1 MSGLDV
7 ASFLPAYSGIMTEI
21 GDPLYSFYS
30 SSMPQGY
37 TKEFPI
43 STFLKREFNSLKLP
57 AKEPSR
63 EIGQPFKPLGN
74 QSFVVRFLSTYTP
87 YDRLL
92 VYHAVGTGKTCLFSL
107 LSEAVQDQNP
117 NMLPTLVLT
126 RSEVLQTNAKNEIAE
141 TCTNG
146 KYIPSRWDPKLKKMI
161 SDDAYLKRFNKLI
174 SQRYTFDTWER
185 IAKELASQSKEYIRE
200 VYSNRVIVIDEAHGL
215 RIQPRES
222 KINIY
227 NEIYCLLHTVE
238 NCKIILLTATPMRD
252 QPEEIASLLN
262 LLLPEDRAFDKESF
276 REEYFKDGI
285 FREDKKAEFKS
296 RIRGLISY
304 VRQTNS
310 GVKKTYE
317 GSVIPTYLGQRGM
330 KITPLENTV
339 MEKMQS
345 EAYEKAYR
353 IDRRQIA
360 DETVEQEDEEDE
372 ESGAGLYKN
381 SRQASLFVAPDG
393 SYGAALEGKWLK
405 LSKEQE
411 EQRALAKLRAS
422 MTPEEREKDKIA
434 RAAALRAT
442 KKAEKKAAEL
452 EAKESKNENQSKVQS
467 RKTQKPLRDRL
478 SSASKDLKTAIFGGN
493 KDPGTEAKLKN
504 LAKMSSKYAGIIRRL
519 IMNPTEKAF
528 VYCNLVA
535 GSGCNLFSV
544 LLELFDFEHA
554 PIPVSTG
561 SKPNMEEYKSAKRK
575 FILITSKFPTN
586 AQASY
591 LVNKIYND
599 PANKYGDYIQVIVAS
614 RIVSEG
620 ISFKASRQF
629 HGATPGWNATEF
641 AQAEGRADRAF
652 AHDVFPPSER
662 FIKLYYWCSL
672 PHDKNFPSIDFEMY
686 QRSEDKDF
694 LIKQIER
701 LLKEAAVDCAL
712 NVARNMRPEEDRDGS
727 RQCDYST
734 CTYKCDGIPEGWYAL
749 GGTGPD
755 KSLIDDTYNLY
766 YARDMIDEI
775 KNRIQSLF
783 RNRFMYDFHELQPI
797 FQTAPPLVLL
807 RALKEM
813 IDQSTPI
820 FNKYGIRSYLRENS
834 NLYFLVDNHEVRTT
848 ANMYL
853 LSRYNAAPVLR
864 DNLSFHE
871 YTRIFEYDNLGE
883 KLDTLAALSESGSTA
898 NLIDEITLTLRNLD
912 PKSQESILESFV
924 RASRDK
930 INHNV
935 PLREAVLQ
943 IYQSLIQ
950 KPTGGLI
957 SPILQETYKVLR
969 CYDEKSNEWSD
980 CTEKQVEKFTKTI
993 AKRKAKLRANPFG
1006 YYGVYDRKKDRFK
1019 IVTVID
1025 AGIAISTGKPDKR
1038 KDRAGNVCG
1047 TGKFIAGKMVKFM
1060 LDMGDI
1066 ADENELPSPD
1076 IRSLL
1081 NEDEKGIM
1089 DRQATPSNVYKL
1101 WFDKIYSRKSVNPAR
1116 VDIEDAEQEK
1126 EELEEKAKEHP
1137 LNKTDTKTLKKLIE
1151 DIKNEKQLLRDMK
1164 KRVEEF
1170 SKDKL
1175 ERWYSILAFGKDAFK
1190 MLCPALQS
1198 WFKELGYF
1206 EEH

>member
-1 MSGLDV
+1 MSGLDI
-7 ASFLPAYSGIMTEI
+7 ASFLPAYSGIMTET

-57 AKEPSR
+57 AREPPR
-63 EIGQPFKPLGN
+63 KIGTPFKPLGN
-74 QSFVVRFLSTYTP
+74 QSFVARFLSTYTP

-92 VYHAVGTGKTCLFSL
+92 VFHAVGTGKTCLFSL

-126 RSEVLQTNAKNEIAE
+126 RSEVLQANAKNEIAE

-185 IAKELASQSKEYIRE
+185 ISKELASQSKEYIKE

-252 QPEEIASLLN
+252 QPEEIASLMN
-262 LLLPEDRAFDKESF
+262 LLLPEDQSFDKDNF
-276 REEYFKDGI
+276 REEYFKDGV
-285 FREDKKAEFKS
+285 FKEDKRAEFKAK
-296 RIRGLISY
+296 IRGLVSY

-310 GVKKTYE
+310 GVRRTYE
-317 GSVIPTYLGQRGM
+317 GIVVPTYLGKQGIKM
-330 KITPLENTV
+330 TPLEIAT

-345 EAYEKAYR
+345 EAYERAYQ
-353 IDRRQIA
+353 IDRRQVP
-360 DETVEQEDEEDE
+360 DESAEENDEEDE

-411 EQRALAKLRAS
+411 EQRALAKLRAAMS
-422 MTPEEREKDKIA
+422 PEEREKDKIA
-434 RAAALRAT
+434 RATALRVA
-442 KKAEKKAAEL
+442 KRAEKKAAEA
-452 EAKESKNENQSKVQS
+452 EAKKSNEEKSGKVQS
-467 RKTQKPLRDRL
+467 KKVQRPLRDRL
-478 SSASKDLKTAIFGGN
+478 SSASKDLRAAIFGGT
-493 KDPGTEAKLKN
+493 KDPGTETKLRN
-504 LAKMSSKYAGIIRRL
+504 LARMSSKYAGIIRQL

-535 GSGCNLFSV
+535 GSGCNLFAA

-554 PIPVSTG
+554 PMPISTG
-561 SKPNMEEYKSAKRK
+561 AKPNMEDYKGGRRK

-591 LVNKIYND
+591 LVNKVYND
-599 PANKYGDYIQVIVAS
+599 PVNKYGDYIQVIVAS

-620 ISFKASRQF
+620 ISFKATRQF

-641 AQAEGRADRAF
+641 AQAEGRTDRTSAYLGL
-652 AHDVFPPSER
+652 PPIEQ
-662 FIKLYYWCSL
+662 FIKLYYWCSM
-672 PHDKNFPSIDFEMY
+672 PQNKKAPSIDFEMY

-712 NVARNMRPEEDRDGS
+712 NVARNMRPGEDRDGS

-734 CTYKCDGIPEGWYAL
+734 CVYKCDGIPEGWYAL

-848 ANMYL
+848 NNMYL
-853 LSRYNAAPVLR
+853 LARYNAAPVLR

-871 YTRIFEYDNLGE
+871 YARIFEYNNLGE
-883 KLDTLAALSESGSTA
+883 KLDTLAALSESEPIA
-898 NLIDEITLTLRNLD
+898 ILIDQITLTIRNLD

-930 INHNV
+930 IDHNV
-935 PLREAVLQ
+935 PLREAILQ

-957 SPILQETYKVLR
+957 SPILQETYKILR

-980 CTEKQVEKFTKTI
+980 CTEKQVEKFAKTL

-1006 YYGVYDRKKDRFK
+1006 YYGIFDRKKDKFK

-1025 AGIAISTGKPDKR
+1025 AGIAASTGKPDKR

-1047 TGKFIAGKMVKFM
+1047 TGKFIKGKMVKFM

-1089 DRQATPSNVYKL
+1089 DRQATSSNVYKL
-1101 WFDKIYSRKSVNPAR
+1101 WFDKIYSMKSVNPTR
-1116 VDIEDAEQEK
+1116 VDIEEAEQEM
-1126 EELEEKAKEHP
+1126 EELEEKAKERP

-1151 DIKNEKQLLRDMK
+1151 DIKNEKQLLRDMR
-1164 KRVEEF
+1164 KRVDEF

-1175 ERWYSILAFGKDAFK
+1175 ERWYSILAFGKDAYK
-1190 MLCPALQS
+1190 MLCPALQT